1 MFTFN
6 GVDFNTLIDVQ
17 EVERPL
23 IAPQTISTSKSA
35 GVAGAKISR
44 KVAEDYTI
52 NISFTIQSKNPTD
65 LRNKA
70 RNIADKLD
78 TDEPARLIF
87 HDEPDKYQMAILSD
101 TSKLEQLGKYGVCTI
116 SFYCHDPYA
125 YAISDDIIE
134 FEGTTKEFVRK
145 GTAHSYPIIEITG
158 TTNGGTI
165 TIQSDHQKMTF
176 SGLLSRG
183 ETLIIDS
190 QLLTAKITKSGN
202 SRSAIMHL
210 DTLDF
215 VVLHR
220 GVNTISVIP
229 QNGATVTNTKIICN
243 SRWK

>member
-6 GVDFNTLIDVQ
+6 DINFSTLIDVQ

-35 GVAGAKISR
+35 GVAGARISR
-44 KVAEDYTI
+44 KVADDYTI
-52 NISFTIQSKNPTD
+52 KVTFTLKDNNPNE
-65 LRNKA
+65 LRNKI
-70 RNIADKLD
+70 RDIADKLD
-78 TDEPARLIF
+78 TDEPAKLVF

-101 TSKLEQLGKYGVCTI
+101 TSDLEQLGRYGVCTI
-116 SFYCHDPYA
+116 SFYCPNPYA

-134 FEGTTKEFVRK
+134 FTENTKEFTRK
-145 GTAHSYPIIEITG
+145 GTAHSYPTIEITG
-158 TTNGGTI
+158 TNSEGSI

-176 SGLLSRG
+176 NGVLNQG

-190 QLLTAKITKSGN
+190 ELLTAKIQGASDT
-202 SRSAIMHL
+202 RSAIMNL
-210 DTLDF
+210 DNLDF
-215 VVLHR
+215 VVLHK
-220 GVNTISVIP
+220 GTNTISVIP